1 MKLLILGGTEFLGR
15 YLVEAALVGGH
26 EVTLFNRGQ
35 TNPDLFPNLEKLR
48 GNRDGELEAL
58 KGRQWDAVIDTCGYV
73 PRVVRA
79 TIELL
84 VNSVDHYTF
93 ISSLSVYAN
102 TNVPG
107 QDESAPVEVLTNAN
121 HLEDEEN
128 PETYGARKALC
139 EQIVEETMPGR
150 VLSIRAGMLVGPHD
164 YSDRFPYW
172 VRRVAQGGEVLAPG
186 RPNRPVQLIDVRDL
200 AAWTLRAIEARQTGV
215 YNATWPDYLLTMGQL
230 LEVCR
235 TATGSDAYF
244 TWVDEQF
251 LKEKEVKPWSEIP
264 FWLPEAE
271 FAGFFS
277 FDCRKAIRAGL
288 SYRPLVDTV
297 QDILAWDSTRETT
310 TEPSKRSLVLAQ
322 GQIGLSPER
331 EQELLKAW
339 HKECF
344 NV

>member
-1 MKLLILGGTEFLGR
+1 
-15 YLVEAALVGGH
+15 
-26 EVTLFNRGQ
+26 
-35 TNPDLFPNLEKLR
+35 
-48 GNRDGELEAL
+48 
-58 KGRQWDAVIDTCGYV
+58 
-73 PRVVRA
+73 
-79 TIELL
+79 
-84 VNSVDHYTF
+84 
-93 ISSLSVYAN
+93 
-102 TNVPG
+102 
-107 QDESAPVEVLTNAN
+107 
-121 HLEDEEN
+121 
-128 PETYGARKALC
+128 
-139 EQIVEETMPGR
+139 
-150 VLSIRAGMLVGPHD
+150 
-164 YSDRFPYW
+164 
-172 VRRVAQGGEVLAPG
+172 
-186 RPNRPVQLIDVRDL
+186 
-200 AAWTLRAIEARQTGV
+200 
-215 YNATWPDYLLTMGQL
+215 MGQL

-251 LKEKEVKPWSEIP
+251 LKEKEVKPWSEMP

-339 HKECF
+339 HKERF